1 MKTNESL
8 SQFKQTWEQANVTFG
23 KAQAVREAV
32 DRGGIVNGVFE
43 GINQF
48 CGDKPNMI
56 AQALVKIKDT
66 TIGKFLIKHMCNIN
80 FNDHGDTLTIDNLNL
95 AKETGQEGQLGGLL
109 LQLVDGQSK
118 WLSKLTCNICNTT
131 SKFISNSLDNLIQ
144 KIPDENIQKGIKSI
158 LSKNVDSSK
167 SHSKE
172 ETKKARE
179 RVFEEIKNKI
189 KKDAQLSMRDLNE
202 MIEDRENV
210 RLKDIQKDKLKI
222 LWAIQ
227 HDKLKEDTFAT
238 NLFKHLSST
247 TKEALGYDDTSQ
259 STKDTTYESAINA
272 LKDKKSS
279 DNWDWLDDYDW

>member
-179 RVFEEIKNKI
+179 RVFEEIKKQI
-189 KKDAQLSMRDLNE
+189 GQLSTMSDLNE

-222 LWAIQ
+222 LWAIE
-227 HDKLKEDTFAT
+227 HGKLTDGSFVKK
-238 NLFKHLSST
+238 LFKSLSST

-259 STKDTTYESAINA
+259 ET
-272 LKDKKSS
+272 KKSS
-279 DNWDWLDDYDW
+279 YNDAIGELQKKNGDNWNWLDNYDW

>member
-1 MKTNESL
+1 
-8 SQFKQTWEQANVTFG
+8 
-23 KAQAVREAV
+23 
-32 DRGGIVNGVFE
+32 
-43 GINQF
+43 
-48 CGDKPNMI
+48 MI

-144 KIPDENIQKGIKSI
+144 KIPDKNIQKGIKSI

-172 ETKKARE
+172 EAKKARE
-179 RVFEEIKNKI
+179 ELKKAREEAFNEIQTQI
-189 KKDAQLSMRDLNE
+189 SHIESFSDLKE
-202 MIEDRENV
+202 QISDLEVSLTD
-210 RLKDIQKDKLKI
+210 DQKDKLYTE
-222 LWAIQ
+222 WAKTHSEIPEG
-227 HDKLKEDTFAT
+227 DKEEVFDALSRKAKRNCGYEFDVEDSLKKQ
-238 NLFKHLSST
+238 NRIN
-247 TKEALGYDDTSQ
+247 
-259 STKDTTYESAINA
+259 AINK
-272 LKDKKSS
+272 LFPPKTC
-279 DNWDWLDDYDW
+279 